1 VLILLSTIFL
11 LGIDMIIYFRV
22 CEKQETLSFVPRWEN
37 KDKREI
43 IRKCFLS
50 LQPSIQAN
58 DTFII
63 LWDKVRPSTL
73 EWLKAHS
80 ATPNVIIQ
88 ECPISDETSKLTHLD
103 IGLDKRGSNFL
114 NLAAVMDKYTKQF
127 PDEIHYLCNDDF
139 LHLPHA
145 LRAIKSVYEDGWT
158 GFVLAYDYPDRY
170 TLDRDRNTTIL
181 LNRYSHWRTVPS
193 GTGVVNA
200 LGKTWQKYI
209 HLLKQNSLYNSDSF
223 TWEAYIKEGA
233 LAPIPGMAT
242 HLTAYHLTPRINW
255 KELYESID
263 IGQPD
268 W

>member
-1 VLILLSTIFL
+1 MELKL
-11 LGIDMIIYFRV
+11 IIYFRV
-22 CEKQETLSFVPRWEN
+22 CEKQATLSLVPRWEN

-50 LQPSIQAN
+50 MQPSIDEN

-63 LWDKVRPSTL
+63 LWDNVRPSTL
-73 EWLKAHS
+73 EWLKNNS
-80 ATPNVIIQ
+80 ATKNVIMQ
-88 ECPISDETSKLTHLD
+88 ECPMSEEPSKLKYLD
-103 IGLDKRGSNFL
+103 IGLDPRGSNYL

-127 PDEIHYLCNDDF
+127 LNDTHYLCNDDF
-139 LHLPHA
+139 LHVPVA
-145 LRAIKSVYEDGWT
+145 LKAVKSVFEDGWA

-170 TLDRDRNTTIL
+170 TMDRDRTTTVL

-193 GTGVVNA
+193 GTGVVTA

-233 LAPIPGMAT
+233 IAPIPG
-242 HLTAYHLTPRINW
+242 LSSHLTPYNMTPLVNW
-255 KELYESID
+255 KELYDSID
-263 IGQPD
+263 IGEID